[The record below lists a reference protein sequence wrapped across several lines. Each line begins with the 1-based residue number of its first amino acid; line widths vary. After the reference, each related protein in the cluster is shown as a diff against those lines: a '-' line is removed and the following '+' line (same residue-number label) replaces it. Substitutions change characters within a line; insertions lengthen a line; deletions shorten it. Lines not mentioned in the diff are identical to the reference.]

1 MARLVFAL
9 LLLGLS
15 AARADQPTQPANEA
29 MPMNQTHHV
38 IDYIEIR
45 ITDMQATKAFY
56 GAAFDWQF
64 TDYGPDYAGIQKP
77 GGVGE
82 VGGLAVVDAVAP
94 GGPLV
99 ILYSSDLESTRQ
111 RVVDAGGRI
120 TVEPFAFPGGRRFHF
135 TDPSGNELA
144 VWSDQ

>member
-1 MARLVFAL
+1 
-9 LLLGLS
+9 
-15 AARADQPTQPANEA
+15 
-29 MPMNQTHHV
+29 MNQTHHV
-38 IDYIEIR
+38 IDYIELR
-45 ITDMQATKAFY
+45 ITDMEAAKAFY
-56 GAAFDWQF
+56 GKAFDWQF

-82 VGGLAVVDAVAP
+82 VGGFAVVDAVAP

-99 ILYSSDLESTRQ
+99 ILYSSDLESTLQ

-144 VWSDQ
+144 VWTAQ